1 MARLR
6 SCSVCG
12 KIHSDA
18 IKCKKPIERTDA
30 QAYALRQTNKWHSK
44 SYEIRERSSWLCAV
58 CKDQG
63 TITYADL
70 DVHHIHK
77 LQNNPELLLDDANL
91 ICLCKQHHKMADDG
105 LIEIE
110 YLERLARE
118 RDSFTR

>member
-12 KIHSDA
+12 KIHSTA
-18 IKCKKPIERTDA
+18 IKCTKPVERTDA

-44 SYEIRERSSWLCAV
+44 SLEIRERSSWLCAV

-63 TITYADL
+63 IITFNEL
-70 DVHHIHK
+70 DVHHIRK
-77 LQNNPELLLDDANL
+77 LQSNPELLLDDDNL

-105 LIEIE
+105 LIDVD
-110 YLERLARE
+110 YLIRLAKQ
-118 RDSFTR
+118 RDGFIK